1 MSNVKIS
8 ALPAATTPLT
18 GTELVPL
25 VQSGVTSQVA
35 VSNIKTAPAG
45 SNTQVQFN
53 NSSAFGAS
61 ASLTWDGTSLTAT
74 KFSGALNGTVGATT
88 PSTGAFTT
96 VTTTTS
102 VAVGGSTLSGS
113 GSGVQFPAT
122 QSASTNANTLD
133 DYEEGTWTPVDSS
146 GASLSFTV
154 GSAIYIKIGRFVL
167 VQFYFTFPITA
178 SGASNLIGGLPF
190 TVASSNNYCYGVGRL
205 GTPSAIGTMQANAGG
220 TDIQIYNSSN
230 GIYANVQLS
239 NGNVLAS
246 VSYITT

>member
-53 NSSAFGAS
+53 NASAFGAS

-74 KFSGALNGTVGATT
+74 KLAGAHNGTVGATT

-122 QSASTNANTLD
+122 QSASTDANTLD
-133 DYEEGTWTPVDSS
+133 DYEEGTWTPTITPQVGSITTLGTVS
-146 GASLSFTV
+146 GKYTKIGNTVFLWVKVAITTV
-154 GSAIYIKIGRFVL
+154 GTAAGDCNISGIPFSASQSGNGSGVNNSN
-167 VQFYFTFPITA
+167 ITIAVKQNSGTSALFCNATTGGSAMA
-178 SGASNLIGGLPF
+178 SATS
-190 TVASSNNYCYGVGRL
+190 Y
-205 GTPSAIGTMQANAGG
+205 
-220 TDIQIYNSSN
+220 DIQIN
-230 GIYANVQLS
+230 
-239 NGNVLAS
+239 
-246 VSYITT
+246 